1 MEYFSNLNSYS
12 IFWSIIPPKNF
23 IFLLTKK
30 EKNDSLVSNIVHISE
45 FEKQSEFSRK
55 HFLRKSCLANF
66 KIKVLLKNFI
76 QRAFFSYSI
85 TFSRVQTDISINF
98 CFCFC
103 FYSFGRKN
111 KSLNYAKFLL
121 IAFKGRERAYLSYYS
136 RNPLKS

>member
-1 MEYFSNLNSYS
+1 MIAQLVTYFT
-12 IFWSIIPPKNF
+12 IP
-23 IFLLTKK
+23 
-30 EKNDSLVSNIVHISE
+30 SLKS
-45 FEKQSEFSRK
+45 KSEFSRK

-136 RNPLKS
+136 RNPLKSQLLRSQKLHILVRSLKKLGQHPGKNFHKGA